1 MTVFVLSREVEK
13 KKKRKE
19 KSERSYKECAWHHF
33 IYLDILK

>member
-19 KSERSYKECAWHHF
+19 KSERHIKNV
-33 IYLDILK
+33 LGTILFT